1 MNNVRFRLL
10 GIALTPLV
18 GACGPTVGVSSATE
32 GATGGASESGDVQT
46 STTSGQGSD
55 VSTSSAGG
63 ESTGD
68 TDTEPEPSQ
77 PVRIVYNT
85 PEGIAFRDVVD
96 GVIGESELVVPGL
109 WQDLRIQGDDF
120 VAQSDLQRK
129 VPSDRSFAISSWR
142 EPEPWMV
149 DCPEPP
155 PDLAPYQ
162 EACSLRKSGDQWVL
176 TDVDFSAGT
185 SGAYRFVVGPDGPGP
200 LELLYPLGQGEVS
213 GYFGSH
219 AMIHETDRAGEEH
232 WLRILLEP
240 GAQTEPLFSPEGP
253 SVALARLE
261 EFGLAAVR
269 GGEPTDSG
277 WSPQLHL
284 LDVAGP
290 QPTAYLVPLLPGAV
304 GHSFEA
310 PLVHPDGGSF
320 IELQRNETGAT
331 DVVWIPFEGAE
342 LGAPVLV
349 STGLSQGTVGSL
361 ILDPPRFNPTGEWIS
376 YVVQPDP
383 ETPARGFVVPWPGG
397 APIEV
402 GENADGLRF
411 GALGKT
417 VYFRS
422 GPAESRRLSRAS
434 LEGGV
439 VGPEEVLFDAA
450 EPGIYTRR
458 SDDGSTLAMVLA
470 DFSEVWAFDLTVSP
484 PVAQNIPVCNGA
496 SRVDLSESGSVM
508 QCSFS
513 APGQPL
519 HLVVALQSG
528 ESAMLDAIEPPA
540 LLSL

>member
-1 MNNVRFRLL
+1 MKNSRFSLL
-10 GIALTPLV
+10 GIALTLLV

-32 GATGGASESGDVQT
+32 GGTGGASESGDVQT
-46 STTSGQGSD
+46 STSSGQGAD
-55 VSTSSAGG
+55 VGTSSAAG

-68 TDTEPEPSQ
+68 TDTEPEPSK

-85 PEGIAFRDVVD
+85 PDGIAFRDVVD
-96 GVIGESELVVPGL
+96 GVIGERELVVPGL

-162 EACSLRKSGDQWVL
+162 EACSLRMSGDQWVL
-176 TDVDFSAGT
+176 TDVDVAAGM

-200 LELLYPLGQGEVS
+200 LELLYPLGQGSVM

-219 AMIHETDRAGEEH
+219 ALVRESDRTGEEH
-232 WLRILLEP
+232 WLRLLLEP
-240 GAQTEPLFSPEGP
+240 DAQTEPLFSSGEVSFTYAPI
-253 SVALARLE
+253 E
-261 EFGLAAVR
+261 EFGLAALWM
-269 GGEPTDSG
+269 GGPTEGG

-284 LDVAGP
+284 LDVASP
-290 QPTAYLVPLLPGAV
+290 QPTAHLVPLLPGAV
-304 GHSFEA
+304 GHSRDV
-310 PLVHPDGGSF
+310 PRMHPDGDGF
-320 IELQRNETGAT
+320 ILLQGNDAGTT
-331 DVVWIPFEGAE
+331 DVVWVPMENPG
-342 LGAPVLV
+342 LGAPIRV
-349 STGLSQGTVGSL
+349 STGQSQGAVSTNS
-361 ILDPPRFNPTGEWIS
+361 LDPPWLNPTGEWIS
-376 YVVQPDP
+376 YLVQPDP
-383 ETPARGFVVPWPGG
+383 EIPARGFVVPWPGG

-411 GALGKT
+411 GALGNY

-422 GPAESRRLSRAS
+422 GPPESRRLSRAS
-434 LEGGV
+434 LEGGE

-450 EPGIYTRR
+450 EPGIRTRR

-470 DFSEVWAFDLTVSP
+470 DYSEAWVFDLTVSP
-484 PVAQNIPVCNGA
+484 PVAQLVSACDGPSSA
-496 SRVDLSESGSVM
+496 HLSEDGSVLR
-508 QCSFS
+508 CSFS
-513 APGQPL
+513 APDQPT
-519 HLVVALQSG
+519 HVVVALQSG
-528 ESAMLDAIEPPA
+528 ESAELDAIEPPA